1 MNKKVAFQTFGCKL
15 NFAETSQLSRQF
27 IENGYEIA
35 DFKETADVY
44 VINTCTVTSIAE
56 KKCKTAIRGAINRN
70 PDAKV
75 AVIGCFSQLK
85 AEEIQEI
92 EGVDIIVGNN
102 EKHKLLEMIS
112 NREVNAEDNCA
123 YCDVKQMG
131 KEDAFVPSYSS
142 GDRTRSFLKIQD
154 GCDYF
159 CTYCAI
165 PFARGRSRSDTIE
178 NIVISAEQIA
188 DKGLKEIILTGV
200 NIGDFGKQNG
210 ENFLQLIKAL
220 DQVEGIERYRISSI
234 EPELLSDE
242 IIEFVSNS
250 KKFLPHFHI
259 PLQSG
264 SNKILK
270 MMKRH
275 YQRELFADRI
285 ARIKEIMPASC
296 IAADVITGFPGE
308 TDEDFQDAF
317 EFINSLPISYL
328 HVFTYSE
335 RPDTIAAKLEGKVAV
350 NIRRDRSKV
359 LQLLSDQKK
368 HNFYLQNKDLK
379 LKVLFE
385 SDIHHGYIFGFTDNY
400 IRVKIKADKKLINKV
415 VEVKLNIL
423 DIDEVYFVEDTKPSI
438 D

>member
-1 MNKKVAFQTFGCKL
+1 LNKKIAFQTFGCKL
-15 NFAETSQLSRQF
+15 NFAETSQISRQF

-56 KKCKTAIRGAINRN
+56 KKCKTAIRSAINRN

-92 EGVDIIVGNN
+92 EGVDLIVGNN
-102 EKHKLLEMIS
+102 EKHKLFEIIS
-112 NREVNAEDNCA
+112 NQKNNTSTNCA
-123 YCDVKQMG
+123 YCDVKQME
-131 KEDAFVPSYSS
+131 KSDAFVPSYSS

-178 NIVISAEQIA
+178 NIVKSAQLIA
-188 DKGLKEIILTGV
+188 SEGLKEIILTGV
-200 NIGDFGKQNG
+200 NIGDFGKQNQ
-210 ENFLQLIKAL
+210 ENFIQLIQEL
-220 DQVEGIERYRISSI
+220 DKVKGIERIRISSI
-234 EPELLSDE
+234 EPELLTNE
-242 IIEFVSNS
+242 IIQFVANA

-275 YQRELFADRI
+275 YQRELFAERVYK
-285 ARIKEIMPASC
+285 IKSVLPDAC
-296 IAADVITGFPGE
+296 IAADVICGFPGE
-308 TDEDFQDAF
+308 TDEDFQHTYD
-317 EFINSLPISYL
+317 FINSLPISYL

-335 RPDTIAAKLEGKVAV
+335 RPDTIAAQLEGKVAV
-350 NIRRDRSKV
+350 NIRRERSKA
-359 LQLLSDQKK
+359 LQILSDIKK
-368 HNFYLQNKDLK
+368 HDFYVENSASLR
-379 LKVLFE
+379 KVLFE
-385 SDIHHGYIFGFTDNY
+385 SDIHNGYISGFTDNY
-400 IRVKIKADKKLINKV
+400 IRAKIKADPALINKV
-415 VEVKLNIL
+415 VDVKLKFP
-423 DIDEVYFVEDTKPSI
+423 DKDEVFIVEYLNQ
-438 D
+438 

>member
-1 MNKKVAFQTFGCKL
+1 MIKKIAFQTFGCKL
-15 NFAETSQLSRQF
+15 NFAETSQISRQF
-27 IENGYEIA
+27 QENGYEIT

-56 KKCKTAIRGAINRN
+56 KKCKTAIRGAVKRN
-70 PDAKV
+70 PNAKV

-85 AEEIQEI
+85 ADEIHEI
-92 EGVDIIVGNN
+92 EGVDIIVGNK
-102 EKHKLLEMIS
+102 EKHKLFEMIS
-112 NREVNAEDNCA
+112 ESEQNAEENCA
-123 YCDVKQMG
+123 YSVVKQMDRND
-131 KEDAFVPSYSS
+131 EFVPSYSS

-178 NIVISAEQIA
+178 NIVNSARQIA
-188 DKGLKEIILTGV
+188 MEGLKEIILTGV

-210 ENFLQLIKAL
+210 ENFFQLIKAL
-220 DQVEGIERYRISSI
+220 DNVEGIERYRISSI
-234 EPELLSDE
+234 EPELLTDE
-242 IIEFVSNS
+242 IIDFVASS

-270 MMKRH
+270 LMKRH
-275 YQRELFADRI
+275 YQRELFAERI
-285 ARIKEIMPASC
+285 YKIKEVMPQSC

-308 TDEDFQDAF
+308 TEEDFKEAY

-335 RPDTIAAKLEGKVAV
+335 RPDTIAVKLEGKVAV
-350 NIRRDRSKV
+350 NIRRERSKE
-359 LQLLSDQKK
+359 LQELSELKK
-368 HNFYLQNKDLK
+368 HKFYLQNQDTIRN
-379 LKVLFE
+379 VLFE
-385 SDIHHGYIFGFTDNY
+385 SDIHNGYIFGFTDNY
-400 IRVKIKADKKLINKV
+400 IRVKIKVQNVLINKV
-415 VEVKLNIL
+415 IKTKLNYL
-423 DIDEVYFVEDTKPSI
+423 DKDEVFIVDLLS
-438 D
+438 

>member
-1 MNKKVAFQTFGCKL
+1 MIKKVAFQTFGCKL

-27 IENGYEIA
+27 IEKGYEIA

-44 VINTCTVTSIAE
+44 VINTCTVTAIAE
-56 KKCKTAIRGAINRN
+56 KKCKTAIRSAINRN
-70 PDAKV
+70 PDAKI

-85 AEEIQEI
+85 ADAIREI

-102 EKHKLLEMIS
+102 NKHKLLEMINDS
-112 NREVNAEDNCA
+112 MFNTEENCA
-123 YCDVKQMG
+123 YCDVRQME
-131 KEDAFVPSYSS
+131 KNDAFVPSYSL

-178 NIVISAEQIA
+178 NIVKSAVQIA
-188 DKGLKEIILTGV
+188 GEGIKEIILTGV
-200 NIGDFGKQNG
+200 NIGDFGKQKG
-210 ENFLQLIKAL
+210 ENFFQLIKAL

-234 EPELLSDE
+234 EPDLLTNE
-242 IIEFVSNS
+242 IIEFVATS
-250 KKFLPHFHI
+250 KKILPHFHI

-285 ARIKEIMPASC
+285 YRIKQLMPDCC
-296 IAADVITGFPGE
+296 IAADVITGFPCE
-308 TDEDFQDAF
+308 TDEDFLDAYQ
-317 EFINSLPISYL
+317 FIESLPISYL

-335 RPDTIAAKLEGKVAV
+335 RPDTIAAKLEGKVPV
-350 NIRRDRSKV
+350 NIRRERSKD
-359 LQLLSDQKK
+359 LQTLSDKKK
-368 HNFYLQNKDLK
+368 HEFYLQNIDSTR
-379 LKVLFE
+379 KVLFE
-385 SDIHHGYIFGFTDNY
+385 SDIHNGYIFGFTDNY
-400 IRVKIKADKKLINKV
+400 IRVKTKNNSDLVNKV
-415 VEVKLNIL
+415 AEVKLDSL
-423 DIDEVYFVEDTKPSI
+423 DIDGVFVVTLI
-438 D
+438 

>member
-1 MNKKVAFQTFGCKL
+1 MKKVAFQTFGCKL

-27 IENGYEIA
+27 TENGYEIA
-35 DFKETADVY
+35 DFKESADVY

-56 KKCKTAIRGAINRN
+56 KKCKTSIRAAIRRN

-85 AEEIQEI
+85 ANEIQEI

-102 EKHKLLEMIS
+102 EKHRLLELIA
-112 NREVNAEDNCA
+112 NGVDNTEENCA
-123 YCDVKQMG
+123 YCDVKKME
-131 KEDAFVPSYSS
+131 KNDAFVPSYSS

-178 NIVISAEQIA
+178 NIVKSAEKIA
-188 DKGLKEIILTGV
+188 AEGLKEIILTGV
-200 NIGDFGKQNG
+200 NIGDFGKQNN
-210 ENFLQLIKAL
+210 ESFFLLIQAL
-220 DQVEGIERYRISSI
+220 DKVKEIERYRISSI
-234 EPELLSDE
+234 EPELLTDE
-242 IIEFVSNS
+242 IIEFVANS
-250 KKFLPHFHI
+250 SKFLPHFHI

-285 ARIKEIMPASC
+285 HSIKKLMPDAC

-308 TDEDFQDAF
+308 TDEDFQDTYD
-317 EFINSLPISYL
+317 FIHSLPISYL

-335 RPDTIAAKLEGKVAV
+335 RPDTIAVHLEGKIAV
-350 NIRRDRSKV
+350 NIRRERSKI
-359 LQLLSDQKK
+359 LQQLSDLKK
-368 HNFYLQNKDLK
+368 HDFYSQNTGLQK
-379 LKVLFE
+379 KVLFE
-385 SDIHHGYIFGFTDNY
+385 SDVHLGHIFGFTDNY
-400 IRVKIKADKKLINKV
+400 IRVKTKCNLELINT
-415 VEVKLNIL
+415 VKIAALKIL
-423 DIDEVYFVEDTKPSI
+423 DNDEVFIVEI
-438 D
+438 